1 MKINIILTPC
11 NFIRDISD
19 SLRPPVNIAL
29 KYGEAA
35 ERTTLW
41 AGKSSCLTSSITSLD
56 MQKVM
61 SSSLALRSSRSLPI
75 ADKSYE
81 ERKEYLSETIE
92 QKALYNYRFNERRT
106 LFVVIELTVEKTVEK
121 AHYAYTF

>member
-1 MKINIILTPC
+1 MYASKSTE
-11 NFIRDISD
+11 
-19 SLRPPVNIAL
+19 PPVNIAL

-61 SSSLALRSSRSLPI
+61 SSSLALRSSRSLLI
-75 ADKSYE
+75 AEKLPDFIEKSKTLSTFSCSSVQIWHKLL
-81 ERKEYLSETIE
+81 RLKVFVNLILRGKKE
-92 QKALYNYRFNERRT
+92 A
-106 LFVVIELTVEKTVEK
+106 
-121 AHYAYTF
+121 